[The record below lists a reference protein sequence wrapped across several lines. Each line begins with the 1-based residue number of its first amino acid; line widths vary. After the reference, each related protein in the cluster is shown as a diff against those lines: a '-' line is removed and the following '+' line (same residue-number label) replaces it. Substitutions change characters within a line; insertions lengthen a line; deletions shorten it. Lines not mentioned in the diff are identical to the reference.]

1 MIIAEKTNKE
11 LRKFGITMTIAFAVF
26 GSLFCWQD
34 KSVWPYLFY
43 VAGAFLLL
51 GFAVP
56 RALAPIEWAWMK
68 LAHAMGIVMTNVILI
83 LTYFLA
89 ITPIA
94 ILMKFFG
101 NDPLN
106 RKFDNKTA
114 SYWVA
119 VDPEGPI
126 SRPDKPY

>member
-1 MIIAEKTNKE
+1 MTKTGKTNKD
-11 LRKFGITMTIAFAVF
+11 LRKFGITMAVACAVF
-26 GSLFCWQD
+26 GGLFWWQD
-34 KSVWPYLFY
+34 KSVWTYFFY
-43 VAGAFLLL
+43 VAGAFLLSGL
-51 GFAVP
+51 AVP

-68 LAHAMGIVMTNVILI
+68 MAHAMGIVMTNVILI

-94 ILMKFFG
+94 ILMKVFG
-101 NDPLN
+101 KDPLN
-106 RKFDNKTA
+106 RKFDRDAA
-114 SYWVA
+114 SYWEA